1 MIVPVNVPVLPAAEV
16 RAELSRILASSEFV
30 GSRQLT
36 SFLRYVVEEALAGR
50 EERLKE
56 RTLARGALGRD
67 SDFDPQRDCIVRV
80 VAGKLRRALER
91 YFAIDGAGDP
101 LCIEVPKGSYCPVI
115 RRRVPSSMNNG
126 AKPVR
131 GANSRNVRTGR
142 LPIVAVAP
150 FRSHTGSREERFFAA
165 LMAED
170 LVVRLSRLSWLEL
183 IDSSLAARGP
193 SDRPDHT
200 RAIASR
206 PRADLVLAGTV
217 GRVGAR
223 IRLTVRLVDVRSDV
237 MLWADQY
244 EAEIEEGRLAHEND
258 IANRIAASVC
268 DLFDVICCTSARRSC
283 STPAKTRAH
292 R

>member
-1 MIVPVNVPVLPAAEV
+1 MTACAIVPVLPAAEV

-30 GSRQLT
+30 SSRHLT
-36 SFLRYVVEEALAGR
+36 NFLHYVVEEALAGR
-50 EERLKE
+50 EDRIKE
-56 RTLARGALGRD
+56 RTLACGALGRD
-67 SDFDPQRDCIVRV
+67 SGFDPRRDCIVRV
-80 VAGKLRRALER
+80 VAVKLRRALER
-91 YFAIDGAGDP
+91 YFAIDGACDP

-115 RRRVPSSMNNG
+115 RRRVSSSVNNG
-126 AKPVR
+126 AKPMR
-131 GANSRNVRTGR
+131 GANSRTVRTGQ
-142 LPIVAVAP
+142 LPIVAVVP

-183 IDSSLAARGP
+183 IDSSFALRRPNG
-193 SDRPDHT
+193 RPDHA

-206 PRADLVLAGTV
+206 PRADLILAGTV

-244 EAEIEEGRLAHEND
+244 EAEIEEECLAHEND
-258 IANRIAASVC
+258 IANRIAASIC
-268 DLFDVICCTSARRSC
+268 DLFDVIRCSSARRSC